1 MWTPTQKRYFKTI
14 LIILLVIIT
23 LPLLYKGLLIAL
35 KLVAFVVIAALAYYV
50 GWPWLKKRFGKD

>member
-23 LPLLYKGLLIAL
+23 LPLLYKGLLIDL